1 MFFSKTILFL
11 QILEKVLTN
20 INSHGTIKV
29 PSKSGTSIKEMAYNE
44 HYRRSNTKSKFT
56 EN

>member
-1 MFFSKTILFL
+1 MYYEFL
-11 QILEKVLTN
+11 KKVLTN
-20 INSHGTIKV
+20 PNSHGKIKM

-44 HYRRSNTKSKFT
+44 YYRRSNTKSKFT